1 MTSDDLRVRHVEAL
15 AEHVRDPE
23 SVEHDDAVVEMG
35 SHLAGTEATD
45 LRDWFESAYERSR
58 LIAEA
63 ERFTVPDREALP
75 PTACDTETLRA
86 LRSTLRKSGLDQERR
101 AIDLEEQAT
110 GAVSNAASDIVS
122 HAGAIA
128 NSDARTKLRVRAAQ
142 SAILRRAE
150 SQAQGGLDLEAH
162 LGRLAQGVR
171 ALGQDPAD
179 AAAACDVWVAHLTL
193 SFESRFARDKARV
206 CREAAERIDQAVA
219 LDMDRERSERLNG
232 YVQEY
237 PGLVD
242 FITEST
248 SLLAVEMADAGVQ
261 AGSTHDGQ
269 PDDDAAAG
277 DEDEEG
283 SEPFDWDETIRK
295 LSADPSTPP
304 PPRTYPEA
312 VLTGLWSGTGHA
324 VVTLALG
331 AVSGGVLGW
340 LNPLGKGVSGQISGV
355 LIFGLVGSALVPA
368 AWGCVMVLHAALK
381 VIQVNKLV
389 GVALLGA
396 IAAVL
401 GGAVNLCWGSE
412 PIAIIER
419 GGLLVIM
426 IASAFGLGAA
436 VLVMFALTAMALAV
450 AAAFRG

>member
-1 MTSDDLRVRHVEAL
+1 MTSDDLRVRYVEAL

-23 SVEHDDAVVEMG
+23 SVELDEAVVEMG
-35 SHLAGTEATD
+35 AHLAGTDASD
-45 LRDWFESAYERSR
+45 LRDWFEAAYERSR

-75 PTACDTETLRA
+75 PSACDTETLHA

-101 AIDLEEQAT
+101 AIDIEEQAT
-110 GAVSNAASDIVS
+110 GAVSNATSDIVA

-142 SAILRRAE
+142 SAILRRGA
-150 SQAQGGLDLEAH
+150 SHAQGELDLGAH
-162 LGRLAQGVR
+162 LARLAQGVQ

-179 AAAACDVWVAHLTL
+179 ASAACDVWVAHLTL
-193 SFESRFARDKARV
+193 SYESRFARDKARV
-206 CREAAERIDQAVA
+206 CREAAERIDQAIA
-219 LDMDRERSERLNG
+219 LDMDRERSERLKG

-237 PGLVD
+237 PGLVS
-242 FITEST
+242 FIKEST
-248 SLLAVEMADAGVQ
+248 SLLAVEMADAAVQ
-261 AGSTHDGQ
+261 PGSTDDGQ
-269 PDDDAAAG
+269 PADDADPG

-283 SEPFDWDETIRK
+283 TEPFDWDEISRK
-295 LSADPSTPP
+295 LSVEPSTPP

-331 AVSGGVLGW
+331 VVSGGILGW
-340 LNPLGKGVSGQISGV
+340 LYPLGQGVSGQISGV
-355 LIFGLVGSALVPA
+355 LIFGLVGAALVPA
-368 AWGCVMVLHAALK
+368 AWGCVVVLQAALK
-381 VIQVNKLV
+381 VFHVNKLV

-419 GGLLVIM
+419 GGLLAIM

-436 VLVMFALTAMALAV
+436 ALVMFALTAMAFAIAAV
-450 AAAFRG
+450 FRR